1 MKGCWML
8 ENEAAVVVVI
18 VLYPTPSSYLDR
30 DKNGFHAA
38 FLRFGCA
45 EETSQGG
52 SGLRICDR
60 VVELRAECPLI
71 IPPLARVPR
80 SSLLA
85 SPDGEYGSAK

>member
-1 MKGCWML
+1 ML

-18 VLYPTPSSYLDR
+18 VLYPTPSSYLDCN
-30 DKNGFHAA
+30 KGSVHAA
-38 FLRFGCA
+38 FLIHSCA

-71 IPPLARVPR
+71 IQPLARVPR
-80 SSLLA
+80 SSLLV
-85 SPDGEYGSAK
+85 SPDGEYGNAK

>member
-1 MKGCWML
+1 ML

-18 VLYPTPSSYLDR
+18 VLYSTPSSYLDR
-30 DKNGFHAA
+30 NEGSVHAA
-38 FLRFGCA
+38 FLIHGCA

-71 IPPLARVPR
+71 IQLLARVPR
-80 SSLLA
+80 SSLLV
-85 SPDGEYGSAK
+85 SPDGEYGNTK